1 MNKNIIAAAA
11 GVAAGVAIFF
21 TREKI
26 KALRAA
32 KELEE
37 DILRPVTSI
46 EEPEAEHDEEV
57 VVHEPEAEH
66 DEEVVVHEPVDDVI
80 DLDKAIA
87 DANAMMDE
95 KNSPRPVKKVNCKSE
110 SVTDEP
116 GWTYPDEETY
126 YEHEDLPEKSLFWFI
141 NDDMIIDDDDLPI
154 TDYVESLIGDLCEVT
169 KQNGD
174 LGFCI
179 NNKEGLRFSM
189 EIIKEPIAEYMRK
202 LREDQDE
209 FDVDDSEED
218 EDE

>member
-21 TREKI
+21 TLEKI

-32 KELEE
+32 GKLEE
-37 DILRPVTSI
+37 DILKPVENVKTLK
-46 EEPEAEHDEEV
+46 PGHDEEI
-57 VVHEPEAEH
+57 VVHK
-66 DEEVVVHEPVDDVI
+66 PVDDVI
-80 DLDKAIA
+80 NLEKAIA

-95 KNSPRPVKKVNCKSE
+95 KNSPRQIKKVSPKVE
-110 SVTDEP
+110 AVTDEP

-126 YEHEDLPEKSLFWFI
+126 LEYEDIPEKNLFWFI

-154 TDYVESLIGDLCEVT
+154 TDYVESLIGDLCEIT

-174 LGFCI
+174 RGFCV

-189 EIIKEPIAEYMRK
+189 EIITEPIGAYMRK
-202 LREDQDE
+202 MREDLDE
-209 FDVDDSEED
+209 NEDDEED
-218 EDE
+218 END

>member
-32 KELEE
+32 DKFEE
-37 DILRPVTSI
+37 DILEPVENT
-46 EEPEAEHDEEV
+46 EEPDPGHDEEV
-57 VVHEPEAEH
+57 VVHK
-66 DEEVVVHEPVDDVI
+66 PVDDVI
-80 DLDKAIA
+80 DLEKAVA
-87 DANAMMDE
+87 DANTMMDE
-95 KNSPRPVKKVNCKSE
+95 LKNPRQIKKVSPKVE
-110 SVTDEP
+110 AATDDP

-126 YEHEDLPEKSLFWFI
+126 LEHEDLPEKSLFWFI

-154 TDYVESLIGDLCEVT
+154 TDYVESLIGDLCEVA
-169 KQNGD
+169 KSND
-174 LGFCI
+174 DCGFCI

-189 EIIKEPIAEYMRK
+189 EIIREPIADYMHK
-202 LREDQDE
+202 LHEDLDDFDE
-209 FDVDDSEED
+209 SEED

>member
-11 GVAAGVAIFF
+11 GVATGVAIFF

-32 KELEE
+32 DKLEE
-37 DILRPVTSI
+37 DILKFVEST
-46 EEPEAEHDEEV
+46 EEPETEHDEEIV
-57 VVHEPEAEH
+57 VRK
-66 DEEVVVHEPVDDVI
+66 PVDDVI
-80 DLDKAIA
+80 DLEKAVA
-87 DANAMMDE
+87 DANTMMVE
-95 KNSPRPVKKVNCKSE
+95 KNNPRPVKKVSPKVE
-110 SVTDEP
+110 AATDEP

-126 YEHEDLPEKSLFWFI
+126 LEHEDLPEKNLFWFI

-174 LGFCI
+174 RGFCI

-189 EIIKEPIAEYMRK
+189 EIITEPIGAYMRK
-202 LREDQDE
+202 MREDLDE
-209 FDVDDSEED
+209 FDDDENDDDNE
-218 EDE
+218 

>member
-32 KELEE
+32 DKLEE
-37 DILRPVTSI
+37 DILKPVENT
-46 EEPEAEHDEEV
+46 EEPEPEHDEEIV
-57 VVHEPEAEH
+57 VRK
-66 DEEVVVHEPVDDVI
+66 PVDDVI
-80 DLDKAIA
+80 DLEKAVA
-87 DANAMMDE
+87 DAQAMMDE
-95 KNSPRPVKKVNCKSE
+95 KNSPRPVKKVNRKVE
-110 SVTDEP
+110 SATDEP
-116 GWTYPDEETY
+116 GWTYPDEEDY
-126 YEHEDLPEKSLFWFI
+126 LEHEDLPEKNLFWFI

-154 TDYVESLIGDLCEVT
+154 TDYVEGLIGDLCEVT

-174 LGFCI
+174 RGFCV

-189 EIIKEPIAEYMRK
+189 EIIKEPIAEYMHK
-202 LREDQDE
+202 LHEDLDDFDE
-209 FDVDDSEED
+209 SEED

>member
-1 MNKNIIAAAA
+1 MNKNVIAAAA

-37 DILRPVTSI
+37 DVLEPVEI
-46 EEPEAEHDEEV
+46 VEEPASEHDEEI
-57 VVHEPEAEH
+57 
-66 DEEVVVHEPVDDVI
+66 VVHEPVDDVI
-80 DLDKAIA
+80 DLDKAVA
-87 DANAMMDE
+87 DAQAMMDE
-95 KNSPRPVKKVNCKSE
+95 KNSPRPVKKVNRKAE

-126 YEHEDLPEKSLFWFI
+126 LEHEDLPEKNLFWFI

-169 KQNGD
+169 KSNGD
-174 LGFCI
+174 RGFCI

-189 EIIKEPIAEYMRK
+189 EIIKEPIAEYMHK
-202 LREDQDE
+202 LHEDFDDFDE
-209 FDVDDSEED
+209 SEED

>member
-32 KELEE
+32 DKIEE
-37 DILRPVTSI
+37 DILEPVKSS
-46 EEPEAEHDEEV
+46 EEPAPEHDEEI
-57 VVHEPEAEH
+57 VVHK
-66 DEEVVVHEPVDDVI
+66 PVDDVI
-80 DLDKAIA
+80 DLDKAVA
-87 DANAMMDE
+87 DAQAMMDE
-95 KNSPRPVKKVNCKSE
+95 KNGPRPVKKVNRKAE
-110 SVTDEP
+110 PVTDEP

-126 YEHEDLPEKSLFWFI
+126 YEHEDLPEKNLFWFV

-169 KQNGD
+169 KQHGD
-174 LGFCI
+174 RGFCI

-189 EIIKEPIAEYMRK
+189 EIITEPIGAYMRK
-202 LREDQDE
+202 MREDLDE
-209 FDVDDSEED
+209 FDDDEDNEVD

>member
-11 GVAAGVAIFF
+11 GVATGVAIFF

-37 DILRPVTSI
+37 NIPEPVENV
-46 EEPEAEHDEEV
+46 EEPEPGHDEEIV
-57 VVHEPEAEH
+57 VRK
-66 DEEVVVHEPVDDVI
+66 PVDDVI
-80 DLDKAIA
+80 DLEKAVA
-87 DANAMMDE
+87 DATAMMDE
-95 KNSPRPVKKVNCKSE
+95 KNGPRPVKKVSPKVE
-110 SVTDEP
+110 TATDEP

-126 YEHEDLPEKSLFWFI
+126 LEHEDLPEKNLFWFI

-154 TDYVESLIGDLCEVT
+154 TDYVESLIGDLCEVA

-174 LGFCI
+174 RGFCI

-189 EIIKEPIAEYMRK
+189 EIITEPIGAYMRK
-202 LREDQDE
+202 MREDLDG
-209 FDVDDSEED
+209 FDVDDNEED

>member
-26 KALRAA
+26 KALRTVN
-32 KELEE
+32 KFEE
-37 DILRPVTSI
+37 DILEPVDNT
-46 EEPEAEHDEEV
+46 EEPEPGHDEEV
-57 VVHEPEAEH
+57 VVQK
-66 DEEVVVHEPVDDVI
+66 PVDDVI
-80 DLDKAIA
+80 DLEKAIA

-95 KNSPRPVKKVNCKSE
+95 KKSPRQIKKVSPKVE
-110 SVTDEP
+110 AATDEP

-126 YEHEDLPEKSLFWFI
+126 LEHEDLPEKNLFWFI

-169 KQNGD
+169 KQHGD
-174 LGFCI
+174 RGFCI

-189 EIIKEPIAEYMRK
+189 EIIEEPISAYMRK
-202 LREDQDE
+202 MREDLDG
-209 FDVDDSEED
+209 FDADDSEED

>member
-1 MNKNIIAAAA
+1 MNKNIIAATA

-37 DILRPVTSI
+37 DILKPVENT
-46 EEPEAEHDEEV
+46 EESEPEHDEEI
-57 VVHEPEAEH
+57 VVHN
-66 DEEVVVHEPVDDVI
+66 PVDDVI
-80 DLDKAIA
+80 DLEKAVA

-95 KNSPRPVKKVNCKSE
+95 KKSPRQIKKVSPKVE
-110 SVTDEP
+110 AATDEP

-126 YEHEDLPEKSLFWFI
+126 YEHKDLPEKNLFWFI

-169 KQNGD
+169 KSNGTC
-174 LGFCI
+174 GFCV

-189 EIIKEPIAEYMRK
+189 EIIKEPIAEYMHK
-202 LREDQDE
+202 LHEDLDDFDE
-209 FDVDDSEED
+209 SDED

>member
-37 DILRPVTSI
+37 DILEFVEST
-46 EEPEAEHDEEV
+46 EEPEPEHDEEII
-57 VVHEPEAEH
+57 
-66 DEEVVVHEPVDDVI
+66 VHEPVDDVI
-80 DLDKAIA
+80 DLDKAVA
-87 DANAMMDE
+87 DAQAMMDE
-95 KNSPRPVKKVNCKSE
+95 KNSPRPVKKVNRKVE
-110 SVTDEP
+110 SATDEP

-126 YEHEDLPEKSLFWFI
+126 LEHEDLPEKNLFWFI

-169 KQNGD
+169 KSNGD
-174 LGFCI
+174 RGFCI

-189 EIIKEPIAEYMRK
+189 EIIKEPIAEYMHK
-202 LREDQDE
+202 LHEDLDDFDE
-209 FDVDDSEED
+209 SEED

>member
-11 GVAAGVAIFF
+11 GVATGVAIFF

-32 KELEE
+32 DKIEE
-37 DILRPVTSI
+37 DILEPVKST
-46 EEPEAEHDEEV
+46 EEPEPEHDEEIV
-57 VVHEPEAEH
+57 VRK
-66 DEEVVVHEPVDDVI
+66 PVDDVI
-80 DLDKAIA
+80 DLDKAVA
-87 DANAMMDE
+87 DVNAMMDE
-95 KNSPRPVKKVNCKSE
+95 KKSPRPVKKVNHKVE
-110 SVTDEP
+110 SATDEP

-126 YEHEDLPEKSLFWFI
+126 YEHEDLPDKNLFWFI

-169 KQNGD
+169 KSNGD
-174 LGFCI
+174 RGFCI

-189 EIIKEPIAEYMRK
+189 EIVTEPIGAYMRK
-202 LREDQDE
+202 LQKDLDDFDE
-209 FDVDDSEED
+209 SEEN